1 MIVEVNENT
10 NTLMLVILHYFNLCS
25 VFVSTDCHTY
35 YNKICANCT
44 HSAVLGSGD
53 LRHHFC
59 PKFAFKQRSTHLY
72 KKCTA
77 FTDAFLLSFSLLLRS
92 IVQDCTVL
100 QRKPLKGGLG
110 SKISSLLHQFYAQF
124 QHCVTC
130 VLTTLAVV
138 LSPYS
143 FLHPLTELLRLFK
156 RMMKSFRDTM
166 ENQLSKSGSQSSSQL
181 LCMYSILVR
190 IQSIKWA
197 NQQWN

>member
-1 MIVEVNENT
+1 MILEVNENT
-10 NTLMLVILHYFNLCS
+10 NTLMLVILRYFNLCS

-77 FTDAFLLSFSLLLRS
+77 FTDAFLLFFSFSFSLRNSFSLLLRS

-100 QRKPLKGGLG
+100 QRKALKGGLG

-124 QHCVTC
+124 QHWHVSWPHYQWFC
-130 VLTTLAVV
+130 LPTL
-138 LSPYS
+138 S
-143 FLHPLTELLRLFK
+143 FILLQNF
-156 RMMKSFRDTM
+156 
-166 ENQLSKSGSQSSSQL
+166 
-181 LCMYSILVR
+181 
-190 IQSIKWA
+190 
-197 NQQWN
+197 